1 MRRSADR
8 VTNFSV
14 SLNGGTP
21 SCEASAG
28 VPASEVLAM
37 RLVAQMDEEA
47 GEMSVVFVCNR
58 CPQQEIL
65 PIG

>member
-1 MRRSADR
+1 
-8 VTNFSV
+8 
-14 SLNGGTP
+14 
-21 SCEASAG
+21 
-28 VPASEVLAM
+28 M

-47 GEMSVVFVCNR
+47 DEMSLVLVCIL

>member
-1 MRRSADR
+1 
-8 VTNFSV
+8 
-14 SLNGGTP
+14 
-21 SCEASAG
+21 
-28 VPASEVLAM
+28 M

-47 GEMSVVFVCNR
+47 GEMSVMFVCNR